1 MSENDFSVSCNV
13 TPWPYGAS
21 VQWTLNNSPFVQQTE
36 FTSNHDTTNSVVRE
50 KATVRLAGNWTCV
63 MGYKGEVGR
72 ASATLTMNGK
82 SLSKGDVES

>member
-36 FTSNHDTTNSVVRE
+36 ITSNHDTTNSVVRE
-50 KATVRLAGNWTCV
+50 KATARLTGNWTCAV
-63 MGYKGEVGR
+63 GYKGEVGR